1 MATKTRSL
9 KQEQAQLIAA
19 LRDQRQTWAEIADVF
34 RIRYRVNARVALRL
48 ARGWSQREAAD
59 QWNQRWPADLK
70 TFKNFSYWELWPS
83 PTGHAPSLD
92 SLMHLAELYE
102 CSVSDLLADV
112 GDHRHRDV
120 VMQLR
125 QQLEHGNGHAGAHPV
140 GATLPLPRGED
151 DRDGDPPPT
160 DPESLLTRLASMNV
174 QELAQLSASWVQTME
189 AGPSRRAA
197 AQAQRRPLHGRL
209 EPDHRHGRRC

>member
-34 RIRYRVNARVALRL
+34 RVRYRGNARVALRL
-48 ARGWSQREAAD
+48 ARGWNQREAAD

-83 PTGHAPSLD
+83 PTGRARSLD

-112 GDHRHRDV
+112 GDHRNRDV
-120 VMQLR
+120 VMQL
-125 QQLEHGNGHAGAHPV
+125 GSSSNT
-140 GATLPLPRGED
+140 ATV
-151 DRDGDPPPT
+151 
-160 DPESLLTRLASMNV
+160 TR
-174 QELAQLSASWVQTME
+174 E
-189 AGPSRRAA
+189 RIR
-197 AQAQRRPLHGRL
+197 
-209 EPDHRHGRRC
+209 